1 MCVQLQKFRCR
12 YPQLCPCT
20 PNPSGS
26 PLNTRSFSAIS
37 PEKTASECGVRENPI
52 QPLLLSC
59 ARKAERYRKSQRI
72 LSPSISIH
80 PRHSFSPIR
89 FFPISRKKGL
99 APRLLNSPPFTAR
112 VSIGNPCIQVSGLP
126 SRGNQVAHTCT
137 ACPSGSPAH
146 PPRPRFISKY
156 RNHQAPLPSLNPS
169 RKNQTSYR
177 RRIVTALNRSL
188 SVLIPHGEYH
198 RSVSPCPVSNSQS
211 PIKLSPIENSSFRH
225 TTVTKVCDCPN
236 RSIKT

>member
-20 PNPSGS
+20 PCPRGS
-26 PLNTRSFSAIS
+26 PRNTRSFSAIS

-59 ARKAERYRKSQRI
+59 TQRVDRYRKSQRI
-72 LSPSISIH
+72 RCPGISIH

-89 FFPISRKKGL
+89 FSLISRKKGL
-99 APRLLNSPPFTAR
+99 APCLLNPPPSTLR
-112 VSIGNPCIQVSGLP
+112 LSTGNPFIQVSGFP
-126 SRGNQVAHTCT
+126 ARGNQVAHTCT

-146 PPRPRFISKY
+146 PPRPGFISKY
-156 RNHQAPLPSLNPS
+156 RNHQAPLPSLSPI

-177 RRIVTALNRSL
+177 RRIETALNRSL
-188 SVLIPHGEYH
+188 SVFIPHE
-198 RSVSPCPVSNSQS
+198 
-211 PIKLSPIENSSFRH
+211 E
-225 TTVTKVCDCPN
+225 
-236 RSIKT
+236 